1 MLVNLD
7 KDCTTKQLITSLRNF
22 YPISNEYYLFEFNDD
37 DDFEVMV
44 TITSIIQNNHTTS
57 KTSSPVTN
65 KTIINND
72 EKTAPLILTTFVD
85 KTFVDK
91 NNDVFVTR
99 DLPPA
104 PDIVQ
109 DFEKFDTHSDNDT
122 TPPINPVNDSPILT
136 IIDDDDNDDNSLSP
150 PEFQD
155 FDFLPVQQLTKA
167 SWSTA
172 PTRGRM
178 SKTSATTHSPSGSS
192 FKTNIYDTFRE
203 DETNESST
211 NPNNSRTPIIHAST
225 KVNLDVAKIVANSSP
240 PPSNDTINEFP
251 SSPEARHDDT
261 PKQSNTVV
269 TVDDCDSIA
278 HHLAKSEHVILHDD
292 DDNDSDSSVGMPRLQ
307 MRHDN
312 TSSIDSDESHHFQD
326 DKAIIAE

>member
-1 MLVNLD
+1 
-7 KDCTTKQLITSLRNF
+7 
-22 YPISNEYYLFEFNDD
+22 
-37 DDFEVMV
+37 MV

-155 FDFLPVQQLTKA
+155 FDFLSVQQLTKA
-167 SWSTA
+167 SWSTT

-178 SKTSATTHSPSGSS
+178 SNTSTTTHSPSGSS

-203 DETNESST
+203 DETNDSST
-211 NPNNSRTPIIHAST
+211 NPNNSRTNDIIDRDDRPTSSIIHAST
-225 KVNLDVAKIVANSSP
+225 KVNFDVAKIVANSSP
-240 PPSNDTINEFP
+240 PHLTTISNDNINEFP
-251 SSPEARHDDT
+251 SSPESRHDDT
-261 PKQSNTVV
+261 PKQSNTEVFL
-269 TVDDCDSIA
+269 I
-278 HHLAKSEHVILHDD
+278 
-292 DDNDSDSSVGMPRLQ
+292 SV
-307 MRHDN
+307 
-312 TSSIDSDESHHFQD
+312 
-326 DKAIIAE
+326 K